1 MKADNL
7 QKNTGLNA
15 NTLKL
20 IAVIAMV
27 VQHATIVFYPT
38 ENALHWTLYAVGR
51 ITAPVMCFMIVEG
64 YYHTSNIKK
73 YLMRLFIATLISH
86 VPHALAFGYSPYE
99 FWKVTSIMWCLFL
112 GLLALVIFNKKEIPL
127 ILRLLGVGICCILSF
142 PGNLNCIIVLWI
154 MAFGVFRDSNRKKY
168 TAFFIVTLCYLAE
181 FWVISSHGIPWIR
194 LVSLLAIPLLM
205 MYNGMLGKKSKWIQY
220 GYYLFY
226 PLHLLVLYGLKM
238 LIG

>member
-1 MKADNL
+1 
-7 QKNTGLNA
+7 
-15 NTLKL
+15 
-20 IAVIAMV
+20 
-27 VQHATIVFYPT
+27 
-38 ENALHWTLYAVGR
+38 
-51 ITAPVMCFMIVEG
+51 
-64 YYHTSNIKK
+64 
-73 YLMRLFIATLISH
+73 MRLFIATLISH

-154 MAFGVFRDSNRKKY
+154 MAFGVFRDSNWKKY

>member
-1 MKADNL
+1 MKADDL

-38 ENALHWTLYAVGR
+38 ENVLHWTLYAVGR

-127 ILRLLGVGICCILSF
+127 ILRLFGVGICCILSF

-154 MAFGVFRDSNRKKY
+154 MAFGVFRDSNWKKY
-168 TAFFIVTLCYLAE
+168 TAFFIVEY
-181 FWVISSHGIPWIR
+181 HGSDWFR
-194 LVSLLAIPLLM
+194 CWQSR
-205 MYNGMLGKKSKWIQY
+205 Y
-220 GYYLFY
+220 
-226 PLHLLVLYGLKM
+226 
-238 LIG
+238 

>member
-1 MKADNL
+1 MKADDL

-86 VPHALAFGYSPYE
+86 VPHALAFGYSPYA
-99 FWKVTSIMWCLFL
+99 FWKVTSIMWCARCL
-112 GLLALVIFNKKEIPL
+112 
-127 ILRLLGVGICCILSF
+127 
-142 PGNLNCIIVLWI
+142 
-154 MAFGVFRDSNRKKY
+154 
-168 TAFFIVTLCYLAE
+168 
-181 FWVISSHGIPWIR
+181 
-194 LVSLLAIPLLM
+194 
-205 MYNGMLGKKSKWIQY
+205 
-220 GYYLFY
+220 
-226 PLHLLVLYGLKM
+226 
-238 LIG
+238 

>member
-1 MKADNL
+1 MTKEIVQRD
-7 QKNTGLNA
+7 KGLNA

-27 VQHATIVFYPT
+27 IQHATIVFYPT
-38 ENALHWTLYAVGR
+38 ENALHWTLYAIGR
-51 ITAPVMCFMIVEG
+51 ITAPIMCFMIAEG
-64 YYHTSNIKK
+64 YYHTSNINK
-73 YLMRLFIATLISH
+73 YLGRLFIATLISH
-86 VPHALAFGYSPYE
+86 VPHALLFGFSIVK

-112 GLLALVIFNKKEIPL
+112 GLLALVIFEKKGMPL
-127 ILRLLGVGICCILSF
+127 VFRLAGVGICCVLSY

-154 MAFGVFRDSNRKKY
+154 LTFGVFRDSNWKKY
-168 TAFFIVTLCYLAE
+168 TAFFIVTLLYLAE
-181 FWVISSHGIPWIR
+181 CWVISAQGIPWIR
-194 LVSLLAIPLLM
+194 LVSLLAVPLLL
-205 MYNGMLGKKSKWIQY
+205 MYNGKLGKKSKCIQY